1 MKRGRFFWSL
11 ICACM
16 VLSAAAADQN
26 LPGIPA
32 IRGWRGKTSDGMRI
46 DHIWCSLPVGIAA
59 SRVVFNG
66 TDHPVVSDHYGVMIE
81 TQP

>member
-1 MKRGRFFWSL
+1 MIPPGAAHHAIISRFRQRATCTAVAAGRFNS
-11 ICACM
+11 
-16 VLSAAAADQN
+16 
-26 LPGIPA
+26 PA
-32 IRGWRGKTSDGMRI
+32 EVRGEGYDTIVTTGWHATF
-46 DHIWCSLPVGIAA
+46 LAA